1 MAFSESN
8 INLNK
13 PFLFIKNGTDDPINL
28 GFLKDV
34 SSAGGDEISKIEMA
48 NSDFDLKP
56 YVSKSSFELT
66 ANLGEAV
73 DPDIISLIENSD
85 WLTADSNL
93 LPIKANKTVHYV
105 SVQLIVPK
113 MDDSTK
119 CAEGYY
125 IPRAILTPVYD
136 QTYDGAGPVL
146 AQIKIV
152 PDVVKGTATA
162 GIENELVMFFRIKNG
177 ATVDLKADGTGYD
190 PSDDNWATL
199 ETYWTTT

>member
-1 MAFSESN
+1 
-8 INLNK
+8 
-13 PFLFIKNGTDDPINL
+13 
-28 GFLKDV
+28 
-34 SSAGGDEISKIEMA
+34 MA
-48 NSDFDLKP
+48 NSDFDLMP
-56 YVSKSSFELT
+56 YVSKSNFELT
-66 ANLGEAV
+66 ANLGEAI
-73 DPDIISLIENSD
+73 DPDIIALIENSD

-125 IPRAILTPVYD
+125 IPRAMLTPVYD
-136 QTYDGAGPVL
+136 QTFDGAGPVL
-146 AQIKIV
+146 AQIKIT
-152 PDVVKGTATA
+152 PTVVKGTATA
-162 GIENELVMFFRIKNG
+162 GIENELIMFLRIKNG